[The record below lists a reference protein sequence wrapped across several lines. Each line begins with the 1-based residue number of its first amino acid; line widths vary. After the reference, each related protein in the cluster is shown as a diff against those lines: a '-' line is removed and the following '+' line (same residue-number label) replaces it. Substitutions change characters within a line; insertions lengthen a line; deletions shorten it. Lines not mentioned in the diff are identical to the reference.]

1 MTFPISYTA
10 IRNVT
15 YNKAAKGGNIN
26 PINTLTPMFIALRF
40 FEDLLCLFLD
50 PVGVTLAL
58 PVEPSQGLQAL
69 RTEHAIVILL
79 VSFSSCFVYSHNLI
93 YYPF

>member
-26 PINTLTPMFIALRF
+26 PINTLTPMFIALRV
-40 FEDLLCLFLD
+40 FEYLLRLFLD
-50 PVGVTLAL
+50 PVGVARA
-58 PVEPSQGLQAL
+58 PHVE
-69 RTEHAIVILL
+69 
-79 VSFSSCFVYSHNLI
+79 SS
-93 YYPF
+93 